1 MATILY
7 AVSLYG
13 SAKALSH
20 NTAAQRHHLS
30 ANVNKYPLN
39 AANRTTRLRGHS
51 ARLTTSGDHS
61 LVTTDYEQQL
71 HAARRRRLNSC
82 S

>member
-13 SAKALSH
+13 NAKALSH

-39 AANRTTRLRGHS
+39 AANSTTRLRGHS
-51 ARLTTSGDHS
+51 ATLTD
-61 LVTTDYEQQL
+61 
-71 HAARRRRLNSC
+71 
-82 S
+82 